1 MSQSRVLELANL
13 AKNDPSQRVHI
24 IGNLPFNVATPLLIQ
39 WLQLLHRREGL
50 FGNANVWMTLMFQKE
65 VAQRICAPINTSER
79 GRLAVIAQTLC
90 QAHIPYV
97 VPSTAFLP
105 KPKVRSFDSVNTMTS
120 YRWLKSI
127 LNRWTLRLFIY
138 NHYRI
143 RIYLIRCWKTYC
155 DFSLQESENHPRIY

>member
-105 KPKVRSFDSVNTMTS
+105 KPKVRSVDSVNTMTA
-120 YRWLKSI
+120 
-127 LNRWTLRLFIY
+127 TGG
-138 NHYRI
+138 
-143 RIYLIRCWKTYC
+143 
-155 DFSLQESENHPRIY
+155 